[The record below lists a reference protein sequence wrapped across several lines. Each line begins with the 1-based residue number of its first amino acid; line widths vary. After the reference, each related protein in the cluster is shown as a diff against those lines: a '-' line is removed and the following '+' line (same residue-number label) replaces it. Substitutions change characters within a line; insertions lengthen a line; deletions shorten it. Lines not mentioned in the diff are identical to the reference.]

1 MAREWMTNA
10 WLRVKALVNRRRL
23 ERDLEEELEFHLA
36 KRAEKNRRW
45 GLAADDAQAAARR
58 RFGNVP
64 LVKED
69 CRDMW
74 IFTWLE
80 TLWRDVCYAARGQDF
95 FDRKASRTGQAAFPR
110 LQRSEPQLLSHHED
124 PAQERPLLR

>member
-36 KRAEKNRRW
+36 KRAEKNRRL

-58 RFGNVP
+58 RFGNVA

-69 CRDMW
+69 CREMW

-80 TLWRDVCYAARGQDF
+80 TLWRDVCYAARILAKSPGF
-95 FDRKASRTGQAAFPR
+95 AAVVIFSLALGIGANTAVFSVMKRGVAP
-110 LQRSEPQLLSHHED
+110 
-124 PAQERPLLR
+124 